1 MQVDPKAKL
10 QAEAWLA
17 SSIAESD
24 KAVIRSWMAS
34 DPAALNEAFYTDLE
48 FGTGGLRGIMR
59 LGSNGINKYTLGLA
73 TQGLANYLIHHA
85 RQNIR
90 VAIAF
95 DSRNQSDT
103 NVLTGVMNEVV
114 GQPLGG

>member
-48 FGTGGLRGIMR
+48 FGT
-59 LGSNGINKYTLGLA
+59 
-73 TQGLANYLIHHA
+73 
-85 RQNIR
+85 
-90 VAIAF
+90 
-95 DSRNQSDT
+95 
-103 NVLTGVMNEVV
+103 
-114 GQPLGG
+114 

>member
-34 DPAALNEAFYTDLE
+34 DPAALNEAFSFSPGESIFTS
-48 FGTGGLRGIMR
+48 R
-59 LGSNGINKYTLGLA
+59 L
-73 TQGLANYLIHHA
+73 
-85 RQNIR
+85 
-90 VAIAF
+90 
-95 DSRNQSDT
+95 
-103 NVLTGVMNEVV
+103 
-114 GQPLGG
+114 